1 MSPVQMAR
9 GEVQVQ
15 GESLQTQVKSNM
27 EEGVLKPAAI
37 TLIFDILLIETLQVC
52 SLVSTFGSV
61 RPS

>member
-9 GEVQVQ
+9 GKVQVQ

-37 TLIFDILLIETLQVC
+37 TLIFYILLIETLQVC

>member
-1 MSPVQMAR
+1 MSPVQMVR

-15 GESLQTQVKSNM
+15 GESLQTQMKSNM

-37 TLIFDILLIETLQVC
+37 TQIFDILLIETLQVC